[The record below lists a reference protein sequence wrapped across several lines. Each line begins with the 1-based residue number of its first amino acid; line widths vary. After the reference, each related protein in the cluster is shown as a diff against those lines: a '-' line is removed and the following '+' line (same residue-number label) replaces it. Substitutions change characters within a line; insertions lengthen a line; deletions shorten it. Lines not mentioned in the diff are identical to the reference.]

1 MSLSDRASVWPR
13 RHVLASTLAALLSAS
28 TTPLRQTTISFIGD
42 GPMEG
47 FNPWRRFLEAVQ
59 NHQPQL
65 LAAAKLH
72 YLACP
77 LRNPSAKRAAIVA
90 AAQRVNSVLV
100 APTGNSAV
108 LAVAEAA
115 RTPIVF
121 ASFLDPIRAG
131 FAKSDRVP
139 GGRATGVSLA
149 DWLDAKRLQTLRDA
163 FPSIRR
169 VGVLTDRSW
178 AEHYQGEA
186 RVLADARALGL
197 EATLY
202 YGNTASDIDRLM
214 SQPSAALEH
223 AWYAMPT
230 NLAYVGEARI
240 LAHLKRLGAPG
251 MFSTVEEV
259 QRGGAL
265 AYVADASFVYPK
277 LAELVARV
285 VNGEDP
291 GRIPIERPR
300 RFLLAARA
308 DAQWNGQPIS
318 ARVLRR
324 ADRVV

>member
-1 MSLSDRASVWPR
+1 MLLAPFAAAMHGCAS
-13 RHVLASTLAALLSAS
+13 
-28 TTPLRQTTISFIGD
+28 RQRLIFVGD
-42 GPMEG
+42 GPLES
-47 FNPWRRFLEAVQ
+47 FVPWHRFRQAVAL
-59 NHQPQL
+59 HQPQL
-65 LAAAKLH
+65 TARADLL
-72 YLACP
+72 YLACDP
-77 LRNPSAKRAAIVA
+77 YDSTIKRGQIA
-90 AAQRVNSVLV
+90 AAAPGAAALV
-100 APTGNSAV
+100 APTGNSARA
-108 LAVAEAA
+108 AVAAA
-115 RTPIVF
+115 ANAPLVF

-131 FAKSDRVP
+131 FAASDRVP

-163 FPSIRR
+163 FPGIRR

-186 RVLADARALGL
+186 RLHADAHALGL

-202 YGNTASDIDRLM
+202 YGNTAADIDHLM
-214 SQPSAALEH
+214 SQPSAAREH